1 MSRTRFAYLAV
12 ASFFVA
18 AIWLA
23 PAAQSRP
30 SAAGSTLVV
39 SFTTAPDTLDPQKSP
54 LNQTWPAWQLSYEC
68 LLKATADGKI
78 APQLATSYKVDA
90 AALNYDFA
98 LRPNVRFHNGALM
111 TSADVVYTFDRLKAS
126 GIPYA
131 QNRFPTLTSV
141 TAQGPRAVRFTL
153 SKPDPGFLL
162 NMGDPFTVACAILS
176 KKAGES
182 NDLTTQMVGTGPFAM
197 VSYAPTRQLKVKRFD
212 QYWGNKANVANLQI
226 DYTPEASAQL
236 VALLAGKADLIF
248 PDPSIVRPLKGASK
262 TIKIGSVIAA
272 TTLRVEFSAAK
283 APFSNVNVRRAV
295 ELAIDR
301 PEAIRGT
308 YLGYGRPAAH
318 IPTGYPWSPAL
329 KSYKYIGKHDVAGA
343 KQLLA
348 QAGYPNGFST
358 SYMYIAGNS
367 PASDRF
373 AQVLKSQLGAVG
385 IDLTLDPVDTPT
397 YLARLGKA
405 DYGLAFN
412 QYPYFSD
419 PLLYTS
425 PRPARNGPVPDA
437 VQTLVDKARASTK
450 NADYL
455 QTIRDL
461 SVTEDDQGFPNFVV
475 ASPTQFIAYRRNV
488 SNVKLDFS
496 ISWLF
501 LTKVIKH

>member
-12 ASFFVA
+12 ASLFVA

-30 SAAGSTLVV
+30 SAASSTLVV

-78 APQLATSYKVDA
+78 QPQLATSYKSDA
-90 AALNYDFA
+90 AGLNYDFT
-98 LRPNVRFHNGALM
+98 LRPGVRFHNGALM
-111 TSADVVYTFDRLKAS
+111 TSADVVYTFDRLKTS

-153 SKPDPGFLL
+153 SKADPGFLL

-176 KKAGES
+176 RKAGAVEGS
-182 NDLTTQMVGTGPFAM
+182 HHRDGRHGAVRDGVVRADASAEGEA
-197 VSYAPTRQLKVKRFD
+197 FD
-212 QYWGNKANVANLQI
+212 KYWGTKANVANIQV

-283 APFSNVNVRRAV
+283 APFNNVNVRRAV

-301 PEAIRGT
+301 PEAIRGA
-308 YLGYGRPAAH
+308 YLGYGSPAAH
-318 IPTGYPWSPAL
+318 IPTGYPWAPAL
-329 KSYKYIGKHDVAGA
+329 KSYKYIGKHDVAASEAAAGA
-343 KQLLA
+343 GGLSERLQHLVHVHRRELA
-348 QAGYPNGFST
+348 GVGSLRPGAQEPARRRGHRPHPRPGRYPHLPRQAGEGGLRPRLQPVSVLLGPTALRQPPARPQRAGTGCGSVGDRQGARLRRRTRTISSRFAT
-358 SYMYIAGNS
+358 SRSPRTTRPSRTSSWPRRRSSSPIAG
-367 PASDRF
+367 
-373 AQVLKSQLGAVG
+373 
-385 IDLTLDPVDTPT
+385 T
-397 YLARLGKA
+397 
-405 DYGLAFN
+405 
-412 QYPYFSD
+412 
-419 PLLYTS
+419 
-425 PRPARNGPVPDA
+425 
-437 VQTLVDKARASTK
+437 
-450 NADYL
+450 
-455 QTIRDL
+455 
-461 SVTEDDQGFPNFVV
+461 
-475 ASPTQFIAYRRNV
+475 
-488 SNVKLDFS
+488 
-496 ISWLF
+496 
-501 LTKVIKH
+501 

>member
-12 ASFFVA
+12 ASLVVA
-18 AIWLA
+18 AICLA
-23 PAAQSRP
+23 PAAQARP
-30 SAAGSTLVV
+30 SADSTTLVV
-39 SFTTAPDTLDPQKSP
+39 SFGIAPDTLDPQKSP

-78 APQLATSYKVDA
+78 NPQLAASYKVDA
-90 AALNYDFA
+90 AGLNYDFT
-98 LRPNVRFHNGALM
+98 LRPGVKFHDGSVL
-111 TSADVVYTFDRLKAS
+111 TSADVVYTFNRLHTS

-141 TAQGPRAVRFTL
+141 TAQGPRVARFTL

-176 KKAGES
+176 QKGQSK
-182 NDLTTQMVGTGPFAM
+182 DLTTTMDGTGPFA
-197 VSYAPTRQLKVKRFD
+197 VTSYAPTRQLKLKRWD
-212 QYWGNKANVANLQI
+212 QYWGNKANVANLEV

-262 TIKIGSVIAA
+262 TIKLGSVIAA
-272 TTLRVEFSAAK
+272 TTLRVEFSAST
-283 APFSNVNVRRAV
+283 APFNNVNVRRAV

-301 PEAIRGT
+301 PAAIRGT
-308 YLGYGRPAAH
+308 YLGYGGPAAH
-318 IPTGYPWSPAL
+318 IPTGYPWAPPL
-329 KSYKYIGKHDVAGA
+329 KAYKYIGKHDIAAA
-343 KQLLA
+343 KQLLT
-348 QAGYPNGFST
+348 QAGYPNGFKT

-373 AQVLKSQLGAVG
+373 AQVLKSQLADVG
-385 IDLTLDPVDTPT
+385 IDLSLDPVDTPT

-419 PLLYTS
+419 PLLYVN
-425 PRPARNGPVPDA
+425 PRPSRNGPVPDA
-437 VQTLVDKARASTK
+437 VQALVDKARGSAK

-455 QTIRDL
+455 QAIRDL
-461 SVTEDDQGFPNFVV
+461 SITEDDQGFPNLVV
-475 ASPTQFIAYRRNV
+475 ASPTQFVAYRRNV